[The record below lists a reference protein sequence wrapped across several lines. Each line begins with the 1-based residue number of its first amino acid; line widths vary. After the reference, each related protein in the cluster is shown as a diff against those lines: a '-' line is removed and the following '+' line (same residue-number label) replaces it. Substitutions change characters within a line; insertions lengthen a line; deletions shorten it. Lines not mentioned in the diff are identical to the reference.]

1 MKINPIHVQTV
12 AKAYQ
17 KPAPKVESKALSGFE
32 SDKIEISQ
40 EAKLQQ
46 AAMRAVKQLPEIREE
61 KVSEI
66 KQQIKDGKYKPTA
79 DQIIE
84 KMLQVVK

>member
-1 MKINPIHVQTV
+1 MKINQIQVQTI

-17 KPAPKVESKALSGFE
+17 KPAAKLETKALSGFE
-32 SDKIEISQ
+32 TDKIEISQ

-46 AAMRAVKQLPEIREE
+46 AAMKAAKQLPEIREE

-66 KQQIKDGKYKPTA
+66 KQQIRDGKYKPTA

>member
-1 MKINPIHVQTV
+1 MKINNIGIQSI
-12 AKAYQ
+12 ARAYQ
-17 KPAPKVESKALSGFE
+17 KPAAKVEKKAVSGFE
-32 SDKIEISQ
+32 PDKIEISQ

-46 AAMRAVKQLPEIREE
+46 AAMRALKQLPEIREE

-79 DQIIE
+79 DQILE

>member
-17 KPAPKVESKALSGFE
+17 KPATKLETKALSGFE